1 MKSRALRPPDIVLPP
16 PFPAAS
22 MVSGRQQP
30 HDHGLASPASVHTPG
45 IRTTRVR
52 PSSSINPAQNS
63 PLPTSVSTKRARTTC
78 LPVTA
83 VLWGD
88 VKTPAAV
95 PRQKPMAVRSSSTSS
110 STDEESA
117 SEPDTP
123 DSSRSSSPW
132 TGIQDRILRLAL
144 DTHLSDPRTTPF
156 AGSTPPATLLHRIA
170 KAAVKLAIEH
180 GADLMSGHTLADI
193 RKRIVEINADDPP
206 VVPTNSSFASPV
218 LRNAGMGGIRFLT
231 ERAICTGVAN
241 DDSYFPLP
249 LQSPFHES
257 RNAIPD
263 GGQRTP
269 ASAKRKFE
277 ELENDEREYLSF

>member
-16 PFPAAS
+16 PFPTAS

-30 HDHGLASPASVHTPG
+30 HNRLASPVSVHTPG
-45 IRTTRVR
+45 FRTTRVR
-52 PSSSINPAQNS
+52 PSSSINSAQNS

-78 LPVTA
+78 LPVTP
-83 VLWGD
+83 VLWAD
-88 VKTPAAV
+88 VKTPAAA
-95 PRQKPMAVRSSSTSS
+95 PQQGPMPAKSSSASS

-123 DSSRSSSPW
+123 DSSPSSSPW
-132 TGIQDRILRLAL
+132 TLAQDRIVCRAL

-156 AGSTPPATLLHRIA
+156 AGPTPPATLLHRIA

-180 GADLMSGHTLADI
+180 GADLTSGHTLADI
-193 RKRIVEINADDPP
+193 RKRIVEIINTDDPA
-206 VVPTNSSFASPV
+206 VIPTNSSGKSPV
-218 LRNAGMGGIRFLT
+218 LRNAGMGEIRFLT
-231 ERAICTGVAN
+231 EHAICTGVAN

-257 RNAIPD
+257 RNALPD